1 MERKLNRRNF
11 LTTTFKGSIAATV
24 IAGTGFKR
32 SGEVTVEENP
42 SIKNYRRLGRTGF
55 NVSDISFGAG
65 GLTNASVL
73 EAALNMGINYI
84 DTAEHYV
91 RGRSE
96 RTIGEVIPK
105 RDRDSVF
112 ITTKLNFDFF
122 GGSSKK
128 KLRERFDK
136 CLERLK
142 LDYVDC
148 LMIHMAQSVDQ
159 IRHKDFHSLVKEL
172 KSEGRIRF
180 IGLSTHGPEHR
191 FAGKIKEPME
201 KVITAAAEDGR
212 FDVVLFVYNFIQKEQ
227 GEKIIEACRKA
238 DMGVT
243 LMKVNPVNFLNSVK
257 GSLEDAKK
265 QKREGI
271 EEFEQMVNE
280 YEAWIKQAENFRSRY
295 GLDSEES
302 VRDASIKFV
311 LGNNGIHT
319 VCPSINS
326 FHDLE
331 SNVRLSGTKLEN
343 NEEKMLVEYSNTVG
357 NYYCR
362 HACGICEP
370 SCPHNVPVNTIMRY
384 NHYCEGQGR
393 EKYAMVKY
401 DKLSVKAGDYCKECA
416 GFCTSSCPH
425 KLPVKSLLL
434 HADRNLSI

>member
-1 MERKLNRRNF
+1 MERKLDRRNF
-11 LTTTFKGSIAATV
+11 LFTTFKGSLAATV
-24 IAGTGFKR
+24 IAGTGFKG
-32 SGEVTVEENP
+32 SEGVTKEENP
-42 SIKNYRRLGRTGF
+42 LIKNYRRLGRTGF
-55 NVSDISFGAG
+55 KVSDISFGAG

-73 EAALNMGINYI
+73 EAALDMGINYI

-96 RTIGEVIPK
+96 NTIGEVVPK
-105 RDRDSVF
+105 RDRESVF

-128 KLRERFDK
+128 ELRERFDK
-136 CLERLK
+136 CFERLK

-148 LMIHMAQSVDQ
+148 LMIHMAQSVEQ
-159 IRHKDFHSLVKEL
+159 IRHKEFHSLVKEL

-191 FAGKIKEPME
+191 FAGKIKESME

-227 GEKIIEACRKA
+227 GEKIIEVCRKA

-243 LMKVNPVNFLNSVK
+243 LMKVNPTNFYNSVK
-257 GSLEDAKK
+257 ENLEGAK
-265 QKREGI
+265 QNMEGI
-271 EEFEQMVNE
+271 EGYEQMVNQ
-280 YEAWIKQAENFRSRY
+280 YEAWIKQAENFRAKY

-311 LGNNGIHT
+311 LGNSDIHT

-326 FHDLE
+326 FDQLE
-331 SNVRLSGTKLEN
+331 SFVRLSGTRLED
-343 NEEKMLVEYSNTVG
+343 NEEKMLAEYSDTVG

-370 SCPHNVPVNTIMRY
+370 FCPHNVPVNTIMRY

-393 EKYAMVKY
+393 EKYAMSKY

-416 GFCTSSCPH
+416 GFCANSCPH

>member
-24 IAGTGFKR
+24 IAGTGFKGSR
-32 SGEVTVEENP
+32 ADTKEENP

-55 NVSDISFGAG
+55 KVSDISFGAG
-65 GLTNASVL
+65 NLTNASVL
-73 EAALNMGINYI
+73 KAALDMGINYI

-91 RGRSE
+91 RGQSE
-96 RTIGEVIPK
+96 RTIGEVVPK
-105 RDRDSVF
+105 RNRDSVF

-122 GGSSKK
+122 GGSSKQE
-128 KLRERFDK
+128 LRERVNK
-136 CLERLK
+136 CFERLK

-148 LMIHMAQSVDQ
+148 LMIHMAQSVEQ

-180 IGLSTHGPEHR
+180 IGLSTHGPELR
-191 FAGKIKEPME
+191 FAGEIKESME

-238 DMGVT
+238 DMGLT

-257 GSLEDAKK
+257 QSLEKAKNK
-265 QKREGI
+265 KREGM
-271 EEFEQMVNE
+271 EGFEHIVNE
-280 YEAWIKQAENFRSRY
+280 YEALILQAEKFRTRY

-302 VRDASIKFV
+302 LRDASIKFV
-311 LGNNGIHT
+311 LGNSDIHT

-326 FHDLE
+326 FDNLE
-331 SNVRLSGTKLEN
+331 SFVRLSGTRLDD
-343 NEEKMLVEYSNTVG
+343 NEEKMLAEYSNTVG

-370 SCPHNVPVNTIMRY
+370 FCPHNVPVNTIMRY

-393 EKYAMVKY
+393 EKYAMAKY
-401 DKLSVKAGDYCKECA
+401 DKLSVKAGDYCNECA
-416 GFCTSSCPH
+416 GFCTNSCPH

-434 HADRNLSI
+434 HADRNLII